1 MSLRLC
7 FVSVTNVLDDGC
19 ARGHWGRALARV
31 LPADVQLTDVD
42 REELWVREA
51 ALRAKMR
58 GSRHEERSY
67 KAMRWR

>member
-7 FVSVTNVLDDGC
+7 FVRVTNVLDVGC

-42 REELWVREA
+42 REE
-51 ALRAKMR
+51 
-58 GSRHEERSY
+58 
-67 KAMRWR
+67 